1 MAVRIVTDSTSDIPL
16 PVAKEMGIT
25 IIPQNVHFGDE
36 VYRDGIDISNDAFY
50 KKLIKGPVFPTT
62 SQASAGVFAQ
72 TYETLAKDTAL
83 RQAQDTAE
91 ILSVHIS
98 SKLSGTYNSALLGR
112 REVSGPCRIEI
123 VDSLLVSLGLGLV
136 VIALAREAKAGATME
151 QLLVLCKELLQ
162 RIEIYS
168 MADTLEFLQKGGRVS
183 RLQALFGALLSIKPI
198 LQVRDGEVHLKERIR
213 SRTQGVDRLVG
224 LVGKAGEILDLSIM
238 YTTAPKD
245 AQALAARLD
254 PFYPE
259 KKARIYQHGSTM
271 GVHLGPGALGVT
283 FLKASD
289 P

>member
-36 VYRDGIDISNDAFY
+36 VYRDGIDISNDDFY
-50 KKLIKGPVFPTT
+50 KKLIKGPAFPTT
-62 SQASAGVFAQ
+62 SQASAGIFAQ

-112 REVSGPCRIEI
+112 REVSGPCRIEV
-123 VDSLLVSLGLGLV
+123 VDSLLISMGLGLV
-136 VIALAREAKAGATME
+136 VIALAREAKAGATMD
-151 QLLVLCKELLQ
+151 QLLARQKELVQ
-162 RIEIYS
+162 QIEIYS
-168 MADTLEFLQKGGRVS
+168 VADTLEFLQKGGRVS
-183 RLQALFGALLSIKPI
+183 RLQAFFGSLLNIKPI
-198 LQVRDGEVHLKERIR
+198 LHVMDGEVHLKERVR
-213 SRTQGVDRLVG
+213 SRSQGVDRLVDI
-224 LVGKAGEILDLSIM
+224 VEKAGKLADLSVL

-283 FLKASD
+283 FLKASA